1 MDFREWPSNSKTMS
15 LQQVSSS
22 EGSSKMVR
30 DGDSVRFHD
39 DDNNNFDEKGI
50 KSNPDTIASKERDG
64 KKRVSRNVKKKYGIF
79 SIEYAFFLALPSM
92 KQIVDSNTLFHY
104 DSMFDVMV
112 DAPCKANEALH

>member
-39 DDNNNFDEKGI
+39 DDNNNFDGVTKA
-50 KSNPDTIASKERDG
+50 PVMDFQAR
-64 KKRVSRNVKKKYGIF
+64 
-79 SIEYAFFLALPSM
+79 LAMLGAA
-92 KQIVDSNTLFHY
+92 KNN
-104 DSMFDVMV
+104 
-112 DAPCKANEALH
+112 K